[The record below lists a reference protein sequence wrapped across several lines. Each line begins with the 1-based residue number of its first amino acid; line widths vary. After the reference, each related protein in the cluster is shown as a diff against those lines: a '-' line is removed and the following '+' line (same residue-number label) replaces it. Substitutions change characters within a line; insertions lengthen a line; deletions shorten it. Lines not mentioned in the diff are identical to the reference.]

1 MKKSLLISSKLLLY
15 LGLCVLNIS
24 NINAQ
29 SKEEKKAI
37 HQQIEEINYPREME
51 QRNKMLA
58 DDIKL
63 LESKSNNL
71 NATEKDLSEDI
82 IKLEDKIA
90 ALPEGSVANEK
101 DLKKLIELKERRAA
115 LSLMQQKLAERLLA
129 INYEKELLNAKA
141 SINDAKE

>member
-90 ALPEGSVANEK
+90 ALPDGSVANEK

>member
-1 MKKSLLISSKLLLY
+1 
-15 LGLCVLNIS
+15 VLNIS

-71 NATEKDLSEDI
+71 NATEKDVSEDI

-141 SINDAKE
+141 SSIDVKE

>member
-1 MKKSLLISSKLLLY
+1 M
-15 LGLCVLNIS
+15 LNIS

-101 DLKKLIELKERRAA
+101 RFKKINRAQKKEEPA
-115 LSLMQQKLAERLLA
+115 LSLKQQKLAERLLA

-141 SINDAKE
+141 SSIDAKE

>member
-1 MKKSLLISSKLLLY
+1 MKKSLLISSKLLLC

-37 HQQIEEINYPREME
+37 HQQVEEINYPREME

-71 NATEKDLSEDI
+71 NATEKDVSEDI
-82 IKLEDKIA
+82 SKLEDKIA
-90 ALPEGSVANEK
+90 ALPAGSVADEK

-141 SINDAKE
+141 SSIDAKE

>member
-1 MKKSLLISSKLLLY
+1 M
-15 LGLCVLNIS
+15 LNIS

-71 NATEKDLSEDI
+71 NATEKDISEDI

-90 ALPEGSVANEK
+90 ALPDGSVADEK
-101 DLKKLIELKERRAA
+101 DLKKIIELKERRAA
-115 LSLMQQKLAERLLA
+115 LSLKQQKLAERLLA

-141 SINDAKE
+141 SSTDGKE

>member
-1 MKKSLLISSKLLLY
+1 M
-15 LGLCVLNIS
+15 LNIS

-29 SKEEKKAI
+29 SKEEQKAI
-37 HQQIEEINYPREME
+37 HQQVEEINYPREME

-71 NATEKDLSEDI
+71 NATEKDISEDI

-90 ALPEGSVANEK
+90 ALPEGSVADEK

-115 LSLMQQKLAERLLA
+115 LSLKQQKLAERLLA

-141 SINDAKE
+141 SSIDVKE

>member
-1 MKKSLLISSKLLLY
+1 M
-15 LGLCVLNIS
+15 LNIS

-37 HQQIEEINYPREME
+37 HQQIEEINYPREIE

-71 NATEKDLSEDI
+71 NATEKDISEDI

-90 ALPEGSVANEK
+90 ALPDGSVANEK

-115 LSLMQQKLAERLLA
+115 LSLKQQKLAERLLA

-141 SINDAKE
+141 SSIDVKE